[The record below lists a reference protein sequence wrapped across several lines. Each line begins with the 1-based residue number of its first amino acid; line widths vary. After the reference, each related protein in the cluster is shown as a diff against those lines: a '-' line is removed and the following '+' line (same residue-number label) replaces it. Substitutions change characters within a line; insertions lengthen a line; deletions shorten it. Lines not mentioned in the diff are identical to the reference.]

1 MQGRVQKIIANH
13 GICSRR
19 KAEQLIRDF
28 KVSVNGKPARIGDS
42 ADSDRDIIIV
52 DGVRLRQPKKIYV
65 ILNKPVGVETTLKSE
80 SHKQTVIEMVSMRE
94 RLIPAGR
101 LDVDSRGLVFLT
113 NDGEMANRVMHPR
126 YVIDKVYYIKV
137 RGIIPDEKL
146 EQLRKGVKLSDGLTA
161 PAEVK
166 VLSRRHLTTELSMKI
181 HEGRKRQ
188 IRRMI
193 EAVGFKVLDLSR
205 TRVGPLNLR
214 GISEGKFRELR
225 KKELK
230 ELRIALG
237 MIQDNKKD
245 HIDPRDNRDHRDN
258 NDNKYNKDNME
269 KRKKNEI

>member
-1 MQGRVQKIIANH
+1 MYGRVQKIIANH

-19 KAEQLIRDF
+19 KAEQLIKDF
-28 KVSVNGKPARIGDS
+28 KVSVNGKPVRIGDS
-42 ADSDRDIIIV
+42 ADSEKDIIMV

-80 SHKQTVIEMVSMRE
+80 SHKPTVIDLVKIRE

-113 NDGEMANRVMHPR
+113 NDGEIANRVMHPR
-126 YVIDKVYYIKV
+126 YVIDKIYYVKIKEIV
-137 RGIIPDEKL
+137 PDEVIDR
-146 EQLRKGVKLSDGLTA
+146 LRNGVKLDDGITA

-166 VLSRRHLTTELSMKI
+166 VLSRHYRTTELSMKI

-193 EAVGFKVLDLSR
+193 EEVGFKVLDLAR
-205 TRVGPLNLR
+205 TRVGPLTLR
-214 GISEGKFRELR
+214 GVSEGKFRELR

-230 ELRIALG
+230 ELRTALG
-237 MIQDNKKD
+237 MTK
-245 HIDPRDNRDHRDN
+245 
-258 NDNKYNKDNME
+258 
-269 KRKKNEI
+269 